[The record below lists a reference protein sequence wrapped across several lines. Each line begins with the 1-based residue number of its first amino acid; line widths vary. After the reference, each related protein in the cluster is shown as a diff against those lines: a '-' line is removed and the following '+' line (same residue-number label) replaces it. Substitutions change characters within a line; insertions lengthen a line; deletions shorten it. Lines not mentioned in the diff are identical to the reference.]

1 MKKVLSSVLA
11 LAMVFAMALSFTSC
25 NNGKID
31 SIEAFV
37 ATDEMQSQ
45 IKEAKESVEDGTLTM
60 DIVAEGN
67 KLVYVYTYQT
77 DLDIEAT
84 KEALATAIEQQ
95 ASVFE
100 NVAKEIKN
108 AVNVENPIVEVRYLA
123 KDGTEIYSQELVF
136 SMRTTTY
143 IYLFL
148 SL

>member
-11 LAMVFAMALSFTSC
+11 LAMVFAMALFFTSC

-123 KDGTEIYSQELVF
+123 KDGTEIYSQEF
-136 SMRTTTY
+136 TAAE
-143 IYLFL
+143 
-148 SL
+148 

>member
-1 MKKVLSSVLA
+1 MKKVLSSMFVLA
-11 LAMVFAMALSFTSC
+11 LILSMALSFTSC

-31 SIEAFV
+31 SIEAFL

-45 IKEAKESVEDGTLTM
+45 LKEAKESIEDGTLTM
-60 DIVAEGN
+60 DIVAEGD

-77 DLDIEAT
+77 DVDIEAA
-84 KEALATAIEQQ
+84 KEALATATEQQ

-123 KDGTEIYSQELVF
+123 KDGTEIYSQEF
-136 SMRTTTY
+136 TAAE
-143 IYLFL
+143 
-148 SL
+148 

>member
-25 NNGKID
+25 INGKID

-123 KDGTEIYSQELVF
+123 KDGTEIYSQEF
-136 SMRTTTY
+136 TAAE
-143 IYLFL
+143 
-148 SL
+148 

>member
-11 LAMVFAMALSFTSC
+11 LAMVFAMALSFPSC

-123 KDGTEIYSQELVF
+123 KDGTEIYSQEF
-136 SMRTTTY
+136 TAAE
-143 IYLFL
+143 
-148 SL
+148 

>member
-11 LAMVFAMALSFTSC
+11 LAMVFAMALSFTSAS
-25 NNGKID
+25 NGKID

-123 KDGTEIYSQELVF
+123 KDGTEIYSQEF
-136 SMRTTTY
+136 TAAE
-143 IYLFL
+143 
-148 SL
+148 

>member
-1 MKKVLSSVLA
+1 
-11 LAMVFAMALSFTSC
+11 
-25 NNGKID
+25 
-31 SIEAFV
+31 
-37 ATDEMQSQ
+37 MQSQ

-108 AVNVENPIVEVRYLA
+108 AVNVENPIVEGQISGKKTVQRFILRNLPRRNKNMILLKSPA
-123 KDGTEIYSQELVF
+123 AIPLDS
-136 SMRTTTY
+136 
-143 IYLFL
+143 FL
-148 SL
+148 YDKNLQ

>member
-60 DIVAEGN
+60 AEGN

-123 KDGTEIYSQELVF
+123 KDGTEIYSQEF
-136 SMRTTTY
+136 TAAE
-143 IYLFL
+143 
-148 SL
+148 

>member
-67 KLVYVYTYQT
+67 KLVLTAEVKGTMEQNA
-77 DLDIEAT
+77 DVLKAQVEAQCGKAHVPDILW
-84 KEALATAIEQQ
+84 K
-95 ASVFE
+95 
-100 NVAKEIKN
+100 
-108 AVNVENPIVEVRYLA
+108 
-123 KDGTEIYSQELVF
+123 
-136 SMRTTTY
+136 
-143 IYLFL
+143 
-148 SL
+148 

>member
-25 NNGKID
+25 SNGKID

-45 IKEAKESVEDGTLTM
+45 IKSVEDGTLTM

-123 KDGTEIYSQELVF
+123 KDGTEIYSQEF
-136 SMRTTTY
+136 TAAE
-143 IYLFL
+143 
-148 SL
+148 

>member
-45 IKEAKESVEDGTLTM
+45 SKEAKESGEDGTLTM

-84 KEALATAIEQQ
+84 KKRWLLL
-95 ASVFE
+95 S
-100 NVAKEIKN
+100 NSK
-108 AVNVENPIVEVRYLA
+108 PL
-123 KDGTEIYSQELVF
+123 F
-136 SMRTTTY
+136 SRMW
-143 IYLFL
+143 LKK
-148 SL
+148 SKMP

>member
-1 MKKVLSSVLA
+1 
-11 LAMVFAMALSFTSC
+11 MV
-25 NNGKID
+25 K
-31 SIEAFV
+31 SIRLKLLLP
-37 ATDEMQSQ
+37 TDEMQSQ

-123 KDGTEIYSQELVF
+123 KDGTEICSQEF
-136 SMRTTTY
+136 TAAE
-143 IYLFL
+143 
-148 SL
+148 

>member
-11 LAMVFAMALSFTSC
+11 LAMLFAMVLSFTSC

-123 KDGTEIYSQELVF
+123 KDGTEIYSQEF
-136 SMRTTTY
+136 TAAE
-143 IYLFL
+143 
-148 SL
+148 

>member
-25 NNGKID
+25 SNGKID

-60 DIVAEGN
+60 DI
-67 KLVYVYTYQT
+67 VYVYTYQT

-123 KDGTEIYSQELVF
+123 KDGTEIYSQEF
-136 SMRTTTY
+136 TAAE
-143 IYLFL
+143 
-148 SL
+148 

>member
-45 IKEAKESVEDGTLTM
+45 IKESVEDGTLTM

-123 KDGTEIYSQELVF
+123 KDGTEIYSQEF
-136 SMRTTTY
+136 TAAE
-143 IYLFL
+143 
-148 SL
+148 

>member
-1 MKKVLSSVLA
+1 
-11 LAMVFAMALSFTSC
+11 
-25 NNGKID
+25 
-31 SIEAFV
+31 
-37 ATDEMQSQ
+37 MQSQ

-108 AVNVENPIVEVRYLA
+108 AVNVENLLLRSDIWQKTVQRFIL
-123 KDGTEIYSQELVF
+123 
-136 SMRTTTY
+136 RN
-143 IYLFL
+143 L
-148 SL
+148 SRGGIKYDT

>member
-25 NNGKID
+25 SNGKID

-37 ATDEMQSQ
+37 ATDERQSQ

-123 KDGTEIYSQELVF
+123 KDGTEIYSQEF
-136 SMRTTTY
+136 TAAE
-143 IYLFL
+143 
-148 SL
+148 

>member
-11 LAMVFAMALSFTSC
+11 LALSFTSC

-123 KDGTEIYSQELVF
+123 KDGTEIYSQEF
-136 SMRTTTY
+136 TAAE
-143 IYLFL
+143 
-148 SL
+148 

>member
-45 IKEAKESVEDGTLTM
+45 IKEAKESVEDGTLSM
-60 DIVAEGN
+60 DIVGEGN

-123 KDGTEIYSQELVF
+123 KDGTEIYSQEF
-136 SMRTTTY
+136 TAAE
-143 IYLFL
+143 
-148 SL
+148 

>member
-84 KEALATAIEQQ
+84 KEALATAIEQ

-123 KDGTEIYSQELVF
+123 KDGTEIYSQEF
-136 SMRTTTY
+136 TAAE
-143 IYLFL
+143 
-148 SL
+148 

>member
-100 NVAKEIKN
+100 IKN

-123 KDGTEIYSQELVF
+123 KDGTEIYSQEF
-136 SMRTTTY
+136 TAAE
-143 IYLFL
+143 
-148 SL
+148 

>member
-11 LAMVFAMALSFTSC
+11 LAMVAMALSFTSC

-123 KDGTEIYSQELVF
+123 KDGTEIYSQEF
-136 SMRTTTY
+136 TAAE
-143 IYLFL
+143 
-148 SL
+148 

>member
-11 LAMVFAMALSFTSC
+11 LAMVFAMSLSFTSC

-123 KDGTEIYSQELVF
+123 KDGTEIYSQEF
-136 SMRTTTY
+136 TAAE
-143 IYLFL
+143 
-148 SL
+148 